1 MAQNLKAAMAMEK
14 VYRKLQNNWQAKT
27 AFGYQDKLKQ
37 YGFADTVEYEQAKKQ
52 FRFSNLHLPYEMV
65 DITELAEKRRL
76 AVESCAEVIHII
88 TATGTFIY
96 AGDHAEYN
104 REYCAQNDMFTFVY
118 PGASVI
124 VANENDLAI
133 SIISKYH
140 GIHELILNKLCAL
153 LVARGLNC
161 YVDGNDILIG
171 GKKII
176 GSASW
181 QDGCVALYNFQISFV
196 VDLELIQTI
205 CYKPM
210 VKEPMGIS
218 EVSSITRD
226 QVISRIVRWLQ

>member
-1 MAQNLKAAMAMEK
+1 MAQNLAAAMAMEAE
-14 VYRKLQNNWQAKT
+14 YRKLQNDWQAKT
-27 AFGYQDKLKQ
+27 SFGYQDKLKEF
-37 YGFADTVEYEQAKKQ
+37 GFADTVGYEQAKKQ

-181 QDGCVALYNFQISFV
+181 QDGCVSLYNFQISFV